1 MILIG
6 CQIILSS
13 CGSNKFDGELTNN
26 QDNSVVNNAVYKDK
40 KQKRDF
46 PQEGMTE
53 SIPEEYFLPANNKGK
68 IISINYETEDYAF
81 GSGILTKTAH
91 VYLPFGYDQ
100 SNTRKKYN
108 ILYLM
113 HGWGG
118 DSGEFFLENRT
129 NIYDN
134 MIERGDI
141 EPMIIV
147 SPTFYSAGFNK
158 DDHAAS
164 IVALRG
170 FQNEFEN
177 ALMPAVEGTVNTYT
191 KSTSKKA
198 LKASRN
204 HRAFGGF
211 SFGSVTTWLQFC
223 YNYDYIRYYMP
234 MSGSCWY
241 YGTYE
246 DYQTKNNVDFLEEL
260 VKTQKL
266 DKRGYFI
273 YFATGTYDFEKMQ
286 SVDQMTEMLSRKT
299 FDKEHLMCYQKDGG
313 YHDYDSV
320 MEFIYNGLPFFFKDY

>member
-1 MILIG
+1 MLIG
-6 CQIILSS
+6 CQVILSS
-13 CGSNKFDGELTNN
+13 CGNAKTEEAPVKIQENVSKDNAVHLAKKPRQALPQAGLTN
-26 QDNSVVNNAVYKDK
+26 
-40 KQKRDF
+40 
-46 PQEGMTE
+46 
-53 SIPEEYFLPANNKGK
+53 SIPAEYFLPANNKGT
-68 IISINYETEDYAF
+68 IISIAYETEDYAF
-81 GSGILTKTAH
+81 GSGKLTKIAH
-91 VYLPFGYDQ
+91 VYLPFGYD
-100 SNTRKKYN
+100 SANTKKKYN

-134 MIERGDI
+134 MIEKGDI

-147 SPTFYSAGFNK
+147 SPTFYHAGMNK

-177 ALMPAVEGTVNTYT
+177 DLMPAVEGVVNTYA

-198 LKASRN
+198 LKASRD

-241 YGTYE
+241 YGTYG
-246 DYQTKNNVDFLEEL
+246 DYQTKNNVDFLENL

-299 FDKEHLMCYQKDGG
+299 FNQNHLMCYQKDGG

-320 MEFIYNGLPFFFKDY
+320 MEFIYNGLPFFF